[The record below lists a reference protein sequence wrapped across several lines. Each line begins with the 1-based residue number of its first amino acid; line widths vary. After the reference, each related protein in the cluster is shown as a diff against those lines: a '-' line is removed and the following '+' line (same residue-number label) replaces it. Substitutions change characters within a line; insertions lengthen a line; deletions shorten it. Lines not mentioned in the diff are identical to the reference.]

1 MFRNVK
7 FFKDV
12 FNRTEGCSCLSCFS
26 HYCGQMPDKK
36 PLKGEGVLFV
46 SQSKGI
52 QSIQVDK
59 AWWQECK
66 MVLTL

>member
-1 MFRNVK
+1 MLN
-7 FFKDV
+7 
-12 FNRTEGCSCLSCFS
+12 
-26 HYCGQMPDKK
+26 KK